1 MPKNLKGGNKA
12 KSLKNSSGI
21 DRKRDI
27 EVPEESDDSHIAMIM
42 KVYGDSRYMVQIID
56 SNGLQSKQI
65 LAHISKGTKNKY
77 AKGIILSLGSYVL
90 ISIRNFEKEKAD
102 IIFAYKDSE
111 ISFLI
116 QNDYI
121 VKVNMSN
128 IDNVINNDETNND
141 NINITNNDDL
151 FDISE
156 I

>member
-21 DRKRDI
+21 DRKRTV
-27 EVPEESDDSHIAMIM
+27 EVPEDSDDSHIAIIM
-42 KVYGDSRYMVQIID
+42 KVYGDSRYMVQIINN
-56 SNGLQSKQI
+56 NGLQSKQI

-77 AKGIILSLGSYVL
+77 AKGIILGLGSYVL
-90 ISIRNFEKEKAD
+90 ISIRDFEKDKAD
-102 IIFAYKDSE
+102 IIFAYKDTE
-111 ISFLI
+111 ISYLI

-121 VKVNMSN
+121 VKLNMSN
-128 IDNVINNDETNND
+128 IDNVVTNDDINND
-141 NINITNNDDL
+141 NIAINDDL